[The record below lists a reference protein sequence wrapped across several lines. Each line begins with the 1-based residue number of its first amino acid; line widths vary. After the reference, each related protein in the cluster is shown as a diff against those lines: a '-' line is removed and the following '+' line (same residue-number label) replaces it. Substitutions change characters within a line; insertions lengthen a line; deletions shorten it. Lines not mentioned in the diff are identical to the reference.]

1 MALRHWSARQLFGWL
16 ALICF
21 GGSCTTVALAQRADV
36 PRMDVNGGF
45 QTTKVQG
52 NRGYYQQI
60 FWLVID
66 RDPQGLNC
74 RPFDGGESLVKL
86 DYGSILMT
94 HIKSAEANAITL
106 RNGQPW
112 LNVTLTRLASLQ
124 LDLRQDV
131 DRRDLYHC
139 QVRASA
145 DLIAPINL
153 SAIEELPRSTFDKE
167 TNDVGDEADRIDA
180 TE

>member
-1 MALRHWSARQLFGWL
+1 MALRPWSARQLLGWL

-21 GGSCTTVALAQRADV
+21 GGSYTSAALAQRADV
-36 PRMDVNGGF
+36 PHMDVNGDF

-60 FWLVID
+60 FWLVVD

-86 DYGSILMT
+86 GYGGILMT
-94 HIKSAEANAITL
+94 HIKSAETNAITL

-112 LNVTLTRLASLQ
+112 LNVTLTRLATLQ
-124 LDLRQDV
+124 LDLRQGV
-131 DRRDLYHC
+131 DRRGPYHC

-153 SAIEELPRSTFDKE
+153 SAIEELPRSAFSKPTS
-167 TNDVGDEADRIDA
+167 DVGVDA
-180 TE
+180 GSH